1 MVIARETLKSD
12 PMLFQIDTRGGGR
25 VPKAKSSW
33 ANALKAILL
42 FILLGLWVLFA
53 GAFSVLWGTVLFVE
67 FVMAPLVLLYVS
79 YLVFLA
85 LKRAAGKR

>member
-1 MVIARETLKSD
+1 MESTYS
-12 PMLFQIDTRGGGR
+12 
-25 VPKAKSSW
+25 KSSW

-42 FILLGLWVLFA
+42 FILLGVWILFA

-67 FVMAPLVLLYVS
+67 FVVAPLVLLYVS

-85 LKRAAGKR
+85 LKRASGKG